1 MWVKAETLAP
11 DFDNHTDA
19 EIRLWANKLRRK
31 AGRGSL
37 PKGSYFKLGN
47 EFYFNPEYFRAG
59 EMPPPKPRSRI
70 AREMQ
75 EAQ

>member
-1 MWVKAETLAP
+1 MWVKAEKLAP
-11 DFDNHTDA
+11 DFDCQTET
-19 EIRLWANKLRRK
+19 EIKEWAKRLRRK
-31 AGRGSL
+31 AWRGYL
-37 PKGSYFKLGN
+37 PKGSYFKVGRDV
-47 EFYFNPEYFRAG
+47 YFNPEYFRAG